1 MSIHSFRE
9 RCRLCESASPLKVI
23 SLKAVPIGEHYYD
36 DKSEI
41 VDKRYPIDLYK
52 CETCDAVQT
61 QDDIDSSFLWEG
73 YTYFSGQT
81 KGILQH
87 FQNFVDSCK
96 QRYDLNSSV
105 RVFDI
110 GSNDGSLLKCF
121 QAAGCSVYGID
132 PSDVVAHVAQQ
143 AGIDTFIGLFSEEI
157 ISQFPE
163 DRQHAD
169 VITAFNVFAHSPNMP
184 GMIQGIKQMLSPEGI
199 FCFEVQYLGDIVA
212 KKLLG
217 SIFHEHM
224 IHYSLASAK
233 NFLESYGM
241 KLLDFERNNIQMGS
255 IIFYSAHTDS
265 HSQPNPKVDKLLRQ
279 EEQLGLVKDGWSR
292 EFSQYINRQNEQMQ
306 AYRQQWNAKHFS
318 VVGYGAARSGPTL
331 AIQFGLENCL
341 QYVLDDHL
349 SKCGKYGVF
358 ESIEVRPTETLYSEK
373 PDVVVILAWIHTK
386 NIISNNIKYLELGG
400 RFITLWPEV
409 AEVTIS
415 NVDDW
420 YSVFEQVKNID
431 HITK

>member
-1 MSIHSFRE
+1 MPIHSFRKH
-9 RCRLCESASPLKVI
+9 CRLCGSGSPLKVVP
-23 SLKAVPIGEHYYD
+23 LKPVPVGEHYYD
-36 DKSEI
+36 NKTAI

-52 CETCDAVQT
+52 CEVCGAVQT
-61 QDDIDSSFLWEG
+61 QDDISSSVLWEG

-81 KGILQH
+81 KGILKH

-96 QRYDLNSSV
+96 QRYDLNPSV
-105 RVFDI
+105 RVFDV

-121 QAAGCSVYGID
+121 QAEGCLVYGID

-143 AGIDTFIGLFSEEI
+143 AGIDTFVGFFSDETI
-157 ISQFPE
+157 PQFPE

-169 VITAFNVFAHSPNMP
+169 IITAFNVFAHSPDMP
-184 GMIQGIKQMLSPEGI
+184 GMIRGVQQMLSPDGI
-199 FCFEVQYLGDIVA
+199 FCFEVQYLGDIVT

-224 IHYSLASAK
+224 VHYSLASAK

-255 IIFYSAHTDS
+255 IIFYSS
-265 HSQPNPKVDKLLRQ
+265 HKNSHHQPSLEVDKLLRQ
-279 EEQLGLVKDGWSR
+279 EEQAGLIKDDWR
-292 EFSQYINRQNEQMQ
+292 QEFSQYINRQHQQIQ
-306 AYRQQWNAKHFS
+306 AYRQQWAAHNFS
-318 VVGYGAARSGPTL
+318 VAGYGAARSGPTL

-341 QYVLDDHL
+341 QYVLDDHT

-358 ESIEVRPTETLYSEK
+358 EAIEVRPTRNLYSEK

-386 NIISNNIKYLELGG
+386 SIVKNNIKYLELGG

-420 YSVFEQVKNID
+420 YSVFDQVKNFGQAI
-431 HITK
+431 